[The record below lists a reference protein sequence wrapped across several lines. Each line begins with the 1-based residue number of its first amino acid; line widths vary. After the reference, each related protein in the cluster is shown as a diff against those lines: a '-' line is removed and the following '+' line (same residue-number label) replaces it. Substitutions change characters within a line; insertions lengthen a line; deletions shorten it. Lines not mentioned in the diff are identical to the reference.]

1 MSVNLVN
8 YLLAANL
15 VLQSDGTIRIAKNV
29 RYSSR
34 GPDRRIFKQSRGGRG
49 NPGRANRHIF
59 TNKDMRFW

>member
-1 MSVNLVN
+1 MSVNFFNSLF
-8 YLLAANL
+8 AANI
-15 VLQSDGTIRIAKNV
+15 VLQHDGTAKIAKNV
-29 RYSSR
+29 RHPCR